1 MFAYQT
7 IQLQMSEL
15 HECLFTKQ
23 YNCHRCGNLNKIL
36 VDRDSFKLIRIV
48 VLKQANC

>member
-15 HECLFTKQ
+15 HECLLTKQ
-23 YNCHRCGNLNKIL
+23 YNYKCRSYMNVCLPNNTIATGAGI
-36 VDRDSFKLIRIV
+36 
-48 VLKQANC
+48 